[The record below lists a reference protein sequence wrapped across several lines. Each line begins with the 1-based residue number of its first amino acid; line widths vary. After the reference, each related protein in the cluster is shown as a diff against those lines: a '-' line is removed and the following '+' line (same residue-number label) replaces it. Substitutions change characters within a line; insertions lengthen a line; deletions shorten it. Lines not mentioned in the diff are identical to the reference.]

1 MVNEPVMRASLW
13 RRIGLAELR
22 RAAPD
27 GRSAKKIAFIAA
39 EYFAKEFATPT
50 AVVSRVG
57 ELASTLTN
65 VSARPTRRLIFF
77 LAQATH
83 AYSLLKR
90 SINHILQG

>member
-1 MVNEPVMRASLW
+1 MAQDWSGGTLASRA
-13 RRIGLAELR
+13 
-22 RAAPD
+22 
-27 GRSAKKIAFIAA
+27 GRPKRKKIAFTAA
-39 EYFAKEFATPT
+39 EYFAKEFALPT

-77 LAQATH
+77 LAQATY

>member
-1 MVNEPVMRASLW
+1 VAQDWSGGTPASCA
-13 RRIGLAELR
+13 RRPKR
-22 RAAPD
+22 
-27 GRSAKKIAFIAA
+27 KKIAFIAA

-77 LAQATH
+77 LAQATY